1 MLNGISVIIPTLNRG
16 NFLQNTLDCLSK
28 QKFEGQFEVI
38 VVDQSDQIDSA
49 LSKDQ
54 NIRYFNTANLF
65 KGLPEAR
72 NYGAQKA
79 VYDILLFI
87 DDDVD
92 FDSDFVQQHYNTYSN
107 TDVSAVAG
115 GITEKNNPNIDCKK
129 TGAFSYW
136 SATPYRGFH
145 IKEAQWVC
153 HGPGGNY
160 SILRELFISVGGTDE
175 YLNYGA
181 ALYEESELFLR
192 VKAAG
197 AKVRFNPNAHLWHLA
212 APSGGCR
219 VTDIN
224 KYITSLVHNRAIVI
238 TRHLRWYHKPV
249 AILCLAKLVSA
260 YVLKYRRPSLFK
272 TFITSYRIGREKALK
287 EPKFTK
293 YQ

>member
-16 NFLQNTLDCLSK
+16 DFLQHTLECLSK
-28 QKFEGQFEVI
+28 QKCDCQYEVI
-38 VVDQSDQIDSA
+38 VVDQSDHVDSA
-49 LSKDQ
+49 LANNQD
-54 NIRYFNTANLF
+54 IRYFNTATLF

-79 VYDILLFI
+79 IYDILLFI

-92 FDSDFVQQHYNTYSN
+92 FEPDFVQQHFDSYTIPN
-107 TDVSAVAG
+107 VSAVAG
-115 GITEKNNPNIDCKK
+115 GITEKNNPNVDCKK
-129 TGAFSYW
+129 PGAFSYW
-136 SATPYRGFH
+136 FATPYRGFH
-145 IKEAQWVC
+145 LKEAQWVS

-160 SILRELFISVGGTDE
+160 SILRSLYFSIGGTDE

-192 VKAAG
+192 AKETG
-197 AKVRFNPNAHLWHLA
+197 AKVWFNPDAHLWHLA
-212 APSGGCR
+212 APFGGCR

-238 TRHLRWYHKPV
+238 TRHLRWFHKPI
-249 AILCLAKLVSA
+249 ALLCLAKLVTA
-260 YVLKYRRPSLFK
+260 YAVKYRRPSLFK
-272 TFITSYRIGREKALK
+272 TFLNSYRIGRVKAFK
-287 EPKFTK
+287 SPKLTI